1 MSQDQNAGR
10 NHSVRI
16 DNSTFERVEGFKYLG
31 TTLTNQNSI
40 AEEIKSRLRSG
51 NVWYYSVQNL
61 LSSRLLSKNLKIKIY
76 ITIILPVVLYGC
88 EAWSLT
94 LREERKLRVFENM
107 VLRRICGPRRDEV
120 TGEWRRLH
128 NEELNDLYCSPNI
141 VRVIKSRRMRW
152 AGHVARVGEERGVY
166 RVLVGKPE
174 GKRPLGK
181 PRRRWVDNIRMDLQ
195 EMGCGYMDWIGLAQ
209 DRDRWRTLVSAVMNL
224 RVP

>member
-1 MSQDQNAGR
+1 MNRA
-10 NHSVRI
+10 
-16 DNSTFERVEGFKYLG
+16 
-31 TTLTNQNSI
+31 TLTNQNSI

-51 NVWYYSVQNL
+51 NACYHSVQNL
-61 LSSRLLSKNLKIKIY
+61 LSSRLLSKNFKIKIY
-76 ITIILPVVLYGC
+76 RIRILPVVLYGC
-88 EAWSLT
+88 ETWSLT

-107 VLRRICGPRRDEV
+107 VLRTIFGPRRDEV

-128 NEELNDLYCSPNI
+128 NEELNDLYSSPNI

-152 AGHVARVGEERGVY
+152 TGHVARMGEERGVY

-174 GKRPLGK
+174 GSIPLGR

-195 EMGCGYMDWIGLAQ
+195 EVGCGCMDWIGLAQ
-209 DRDRWRTLVSAVMNL
+209 DRDRWRTVVSAVMNL